1 MDTVDKL
8 SEYCKLNNHDIYVI
22 GGPKTVD
29 NDLNLT
35 DHCPGFG
42 SAPNT

>member
-1 MDTVDKL
+1 M
-8 SEYCKLNNHDIYVI
+8 IYVI

-42 SAPNT
+42 SAAKYIATTVSELKEI